1 MKNLFMN
8 FNFKVML
15 AFAAIYIIW
24 GATYLT
30 IKIGL
35 QHMQPFTMA
44 GLRFFM
50 ASLLLLTYS
59 ALKKQ
64 FFFSKNI
71 STQLLLGAF
80 MLGLGQGVIFWAEKY
95 ITSGLAA
102 IVVSSLPIWYILLE
116 LLGGAIVCFLI
127 SLISGELPMLNFY
140 SVPLRTWGV
149 IAYLAIAGSTIAFP
163 ARNNTQ
169 IEHFII

>member
-95 ITSGLAA
+95 ITSGLA
-102 IVVSSLPIWYILLE
+102 
-116 LLGGAIVCFLI
+116 
-127 SLISGELPMLNFY
+127 
-140 SVPLRTWGV
+140 
-149 IAYLAIAGSTIAFP
+149 
-163 ARNNTQ
+163 
-169 IEHFII
+169 